1 MENSI
6 TKKEEG
12 EERQRLLPK
21 QRVQRKEY
29 TVKREEYR
37 VKGLD
42 QRVAGTSRDQGSQSG
57 E

>member
-1 MENSI
+1 MESSL

-29 TVKREEYR
+29 TVKRKEHR
-37 VKGLD
+37 VKALD
-42 QRVAGTSRDQGSQSG
+42 ERVAGTSR